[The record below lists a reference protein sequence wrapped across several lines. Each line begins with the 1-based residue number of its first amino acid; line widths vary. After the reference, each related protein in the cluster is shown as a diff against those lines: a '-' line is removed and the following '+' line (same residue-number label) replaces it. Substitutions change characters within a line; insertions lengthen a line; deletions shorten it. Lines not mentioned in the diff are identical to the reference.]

1 MKSIEK
7 GPSAKTYYLLGGIY
21 FVEAEREKS
30 LSKYK
35 KAEEYLLSVLK
46 INPRLSRA
54 AVLLAKTYLA
64 LGDKEKARMHAQ
76 SALRNADSE
85 DVVNEARSIL
95 QMK

>member
-1 MKSIEK
+1 MS
-7 GPSAKTYYLLGGIY
+7 
-21 FVEAEREKS
+21 
-30 LSKYK
+30 SKYK

-46 INPRLSRA
+46 INPQFSRA

-64 LGDKEKARMHAQ
+64 LGDKEKAKMYAQ
-76 SALRNADSE
+76 SALQYADTQ